1 MTKTKVVEKVQLEET
16 RRVTLGETEL
26 TKFSVVLQPDGYIFL
41 NERFKDLNKHT
52 EAGVFDVGMLIRKE
66 YVSNLLRVLL
76 DAGFEP
82 S

>member
-41 NERFKDLNKHT
+41 NERFKDPNKRT
-52 EAGVFDVGMLIRKE
+52 EAGVFNVGMLIRRE
-66 YVSNLLRVLL
+66 YVSNLLLVLL